1 MIHKPTYLKMCRVLA
16 KFFFVFVFVFF
27 FLRKIILILFNVMIY
42 FLRPEKVAEA
52 FMHLVEEEDSNGK
65 ILTIMTH
72 NGIQEHKYVVG
83 KSML

>member
-1 MIHKPTYLKMCRVLA
+1 
-16 KFFFVFVFVFF
+16 
-27 FLRKIILILFNVMIY
+27 MIY

-83 KSML
+83 KSMLWKKKNVDFGVRNKCALFSNTE